1 MRILHIDETFHPL
14 FGYHCNPLAKFQS
27 LAGNEVFVIAP
38 EAKYIYPVYREFGE
52 TGDNQQAE
60 DEEYISLTNVKIIRV
75 KGKGYISG
83 RLVYDMRLLSEAID
97 QINPDVIMVHCV
109 ETLTAMRV
117 MKKYRNK
124 YPMVFDSHMLS
135 MATKN
140 RFHALYEWGY
150 KKCVTKIVK
159 EEKYTVILTQNDD
172 YVIKHLGIPKNQTVF
187 GSFGTDTDLFCPD
200 NGRKRAFLR
209 ENGLPDDTFVI
220 VSTGKLSESKN
231 GKLFASSIKEKFD
244 TKRDVAIVIV
254 ADFTGEYEKEVKQI
268 LDTSENKL
276 FYYGVQRYT
285 DLPWFYQIADVTVFP
300 KQCSMSF
307 YDAQS
312 CGSPVISEKG
322 HVNEERNSHGNGFC
336 FEPGS
341 SQDLRE
347 VLNRMMSL
355 SSEELLTMRKN
366 SRNFILE
373 SYSYTT
379 IAKQYTDLMEE
390 AIVRFNSK
398 QL

>member
-60 DEEYISLTNVKIIRV
+60 DEEYMSLTNVKIIRV

-135 MATKN
+135 MATQN
-140 RFHALYEWGY
+140 RFYKIYEWAY
-150 KKCVTKIVK
+150 KHLITRMII

-172 YVIKHLGIPKNQTVF
+172 YVITHLGIPKEQTVF
-187 GSFGTDTDLFCPD
+187 GSFGTDTSLFCPNINARND
-200 NGRKRAFLR
+200 LLVKYNIPEDA
-209 ENGLPDDTFVI
+209 FVI
-220 VSTGKLSESKN
+220 VSTGKLSKSKN
-231 GKLFASSIKEKFD
+231 GKLFADAVKEKFN
-244 TKRDVAIVIV
+244 TNRDVVIVVV
-254 ADFTGEYEKEVKQI
+254 ADFSGDYEKEVRQT
-268 LDTSENKL
+268 LETSENRVL
-276 FYYGVQRYT
+276 FFGVQKYV

-336 FEPGS
+336 FEPDS
-341 SQDLRE
+341 YQDMRS

-355 SSEELLTMRKN
+355 TSNEILAMRNN
-366 SRNFILE
+366 SRDFILE
-373 SYSYTT
+373 GYSYTI
-379 IAKQYTDLMEE
+379 IAKQYTDLMSE
-390 AIVRFNSK
+390 AILRFNAK
-398 QL
+398 Q